1 MKQKAAVWDVAR
13 TRAKLQELSVPG
25 VIGFY
30 RSIEITE
37 VLRVQGKTF
46 TNILTLAVAEPL
58 EAPVEVDWQK
68 VFLNEKRQ
76 KLTGTDWYVGIA
88 QYRLSL
94 DAFLEKLA
102 DFETSGRWS
111 PSPVGIE
118 TGTLAAVAPQ
128 YVGSDGQVRNPWNGV
143 LKNNFFEGSHVMEL
157 FDTSK
162 RQLKFLLDDSRR
174 LTGLA
179 EIVGQYV
186 PIKLDGMSDRLG
198 NIIIQMPVTVLSSE
212 VRGSAE
218 GDHCIAVEWHPEVAP
233 RSLKISAEIW
243 EDSTFVGYDS
253 ATISTGQAKLR
264 LNSPGGGAR
273 SQIWD
278 ENKGVLLSA
287 DPPVTF
293 ITSINMSM
301 SIAGA
306 TAAAAPRKFLLT
318 DSSGAQ
324 FPKSLGL
331 ISHSVPDRFIGSSPE
346 KPREP
351 WVSQRVFSE
360 SVSNLIA
367 RKEFVQYGHAG
378 TTVRKAAEQTADNDD
393 STGLVR
399 TVAPHDSV
407 KGMSAKDQTRM
418 AALGDL
424 HWLMKEHGEE
434 GVWLWDPFLD
444 AEAVLR
450 TLFFCPHAGVP
461 LRALTA
467 GKAPPC
473 ESQKLESK
481 DELSKAAQRK
491 LARERAD
498 RERRE
503 QVERFETAKGNCHG
517 LNLEFRI
524 REGSAGWGF
533 HDRFIIFP
541 RNQGGALAWSLGTS
555 VNSFGDEHHI
565 LQKVQHGEAIA
576 QAFLDLWGRL
586 DKQKYVIWKTPTDGE
601 RAQ

>member
-1 MKQKAAVWDVAR
+1 MAKTW
-13 TRAKLQELSVPG
+13 AKLQELSVPG

-30 RSIEITE
+30 RSIEVTE
-37 VLRVQGKTF
+37 VLRIQGKTF

-58 EAPVEVDWQK
+58 EAPLEVDWQK
-68 VFLNEKRQ
+68 IFLNEKRQ
-76 KLTGTDWYVGIA
+76 KLAGTDWYVGIA

-94 DAFLEKLA
+94 DVFLEKLA
-102 DFETSGRWS
+102 NFEASGRWS
-111 PSPVGIE
+111 PSPVEIE

-128 YVGSDGQVRNPWNGV
+128 YVGSDGQFRNPWNGV
-143 LKNNFFEGSHVMEL
+143 LKNNFFEGSHVMEF
-157 FDTSK
+157 FDTNK
-162 RQLKFLLDDSRR
+162 GQLKFLLDDSRR
-174 LTGLA
+174 LTGLS

-212 VRGSAE
+212 VRGSPE
-218 GDHCIAVEWHPEVAP
+218 GDHCIAIEWHPDVEP
-233 RSLKISAEIW
+233 RSLKVSAEIW

-278 ENKGVLLSA
+278 EDKRVLLSA
-287 DPPVTF
+287 DPPVRF

-301 SIAGA
+301 SIIGT
-306 TAAAAPRKFLLT
+306 TAAAVQREFFLT
-318 DSSGAQ
+318 DSSGTQ
-324 FPKSLGL
+324 FSKSLKL
-331 ISHSVPDRFIGSSPE
+331 ISPSVPDRFIGSSPE

-360 SVSNLIA
+360 SLSNLIA
-367 RKEFVQYGHAG
+367 RKEFVQYGRTG
-378 TTVRKAAEQTADNDD
+378 TTARKATEQMPDNDD
-393 STGLVR
+393 STGVDR
-399 TVAPHDSV
+399 IAGPGVSAE
-407 KGMSAKDQTRM
+407 GMSAKDQARM

-434 GVWLWDPFLD
+434 GIWLWDPFLD

-450 TLFFCPHAGVP
+450 TLFFCPHSGVP

-467 GKAPPC
+467 GKSPPS
-473 ESQKLESK
+473 ESQKLECK
-481 DELSKAAQRK
+481 DESSKAAQRK
-491 LARERAD
+491 QARERAA

-503 QVERFETAKGNCHG
+503 QIERLETAKGNCHG

-541 RNQGGALAWSLGTS
+541 RDQGGALAWSLGTS
-555 VNSFGDEHHI
+555 INSFGDEHHI

-576 QAFLDLWGRL
+576 QAFLDLWGKL
-586 DKQKYVIWKTPTDGE
+586 EKQKYLIWKTPNDGG